1 MSENSLNFVSS
12 SSPRVAPEAALNVE
26 VIGDLV
32 CPFCF
37 LGKRRL
43 DKALDAVRGPVETS
57 WYPWQLNPELPAD
70 GMAFD
75 DYVEQRFG
83 SPKAV
88 QPILDTLKQEGR
100 DIDIDFRFDRI
111 RRIPNTLRA
120 HQLLYLAEKKGK
132 DAVALADD
140 LMSAFFEHGKDIGD
154 VDVLVRVASDH
165 GIDAGDVVAAAED
178 DEVRDAVLAC
188 EQQVRA
194 SGISG
199 VPGYLL
205 NRRLLVVG
213 AQDVDGMINAF
224 DRAMFGEGTDDVVS
238 PALN

>member
-1 MSENSLNFVSS
+1 MSETLLNIAG
-12 SSPRVAPEAALNVE
+12 SPARVAPEAALNVE

-43 DKALDAVRGPVETS
+43 DTALEAVRGPVETS

-70 GMAFD
+70 GMVFG
-75 DYVEQRFG
+75 DYLAQRFG
-83 SPKAV
+83 SAKAV
-88 QPILDTLKQEGR
+88 QPVLDSLKREGK
-100 DIDIDFRFDRI
+100 DAGIDFRFDLI
-111 RRIPNTLRA
+111 RRMPNTLRA
-120 HQLLYLAEKKGK
+120 HQLLYLAEKKDK
-132 DAVALADD
+132 DAVALADA

-154 VDVLVRVASDH
+154 VDVLVRIAEAH
-165 GIDAGDVVAAAED
+165 GLDAGDVVAIAED
-178 DEVRDAVLAC
+178 GEARDAVLAC
-188 EQQVRA
+188 ERQVRA

-213 AQDVDGMINAF
+213 AQDVDSMINAF
-224 DRAMFGEGTDDVVS
+224 DRAMFGEGTDGVVS